1 MTTPNSS
8 KAQRY
13 MQRMVDMGLTQVR
26 MLVPADKVEDYFT
39 RADKDRTDYLHWVAE
54 EAQDDDPRLALLAG
68 MNNAA
73 PLSPARRSYFVN
85 NAKNS
90 QRAAK
95 LCRELDEVQ
104 TILWAAVRDA
114 EAADSPADAL
124 RAQAR
129 ASVASMDYRRL
140 RDDLERA

>member
-13 MQRMVDMGLTQVR
+13 MQRMLDMGLTQVR
-26 MLVPADKVEDYFT
+26 LLVPVDKAEDYFAKAGSD
-39 RADKDRTDYLHWVAE
+39 RADYLHWLAE
-54 EAQDDDPRLALLAG
+54 ESQDDDPRLALLAG

-73 PLSPARRSYFVN
+73 PLSAKVRAELVQH
-85 NAKNS
+85 AKNS

-95 LCRELDEVQ
+95 LCKELDEVQ
-104 TILWAAVRDA
+104 TILWAAIRDA
-114 EAADSPADAL
+114 EAADSPAEAL

-140 RDDLERA
+140 REDLERA

>member
-1 MTTPNSS
+1 MTTPNSTKS
-8 KAQRY
+8 KRY
-13 MQRMVDMGLTQVR
+13 MQRMLDMGLTQIRV
-26 MLVPADKVEDYFT
+26 LVPADKAEDHFA
-39 RADKDRTDYLHWVAE
+39 RAEGDRTDYLHWLAE
-54 EAQDDDPRLALLAG
+54 EASDDDPRLALLAG
-68 MNNAA
+68 MNNAT

-95 LCRELDEVQ
+95 LCKEMDEAQ
-104 TILWAAVRDA
+104 TILWAAIRDA
-114 EAADSPADAL
+114 EAADSPAEAL

-140 RDDLERA
+140 REDLERA